1 MTGAEQTK
9 KVPSTT
15 HGARCAAS
23 LLALF
28 ALACGSKTPLE
39 EYEFELDGGTLECFR
54 AQDCMDGVSCS
65 VADCQR
71 GVCVYA
77 ANDDFCALDLE
88 CSVRRC
94 DLTSGCV
101 SDPVRCDDGIEC
113 TVDACEEPLGC
124 AHEPDDRLCPVSTR
138 CDVDEGCVARAFV
151 HDESGLWSVD
161 LPSGRS
167 ERVAN
172 FPVFTDIALGPD
184 GTLYAVDFAGIY
196 TYDRFRGF
204 AELIIPTDRELVA
217 LDIGPDGALYGAALD
232 DEVVRY
238 EVESGRQEVVGRFP
252 PGWVSSGD
260 IAFVGSRLLAT
271 ISDNPASMTAAN
283 ALCEIMPDG
292 RGEIIGLLGQTC
304 LWGLAAFGSEL
315 YGFSC
320 SGGLY
325 SIDSESGDITL
336 LTRFGF
342 PARGAAAR

>member
-1 MTGAEQTK
+1 MNLTERRERSRRS
-9 KVPSTT
+9 VV
-15 HGARCAAS
+15 RAATLFVLS
-23 LLALF
+23 L

-39 EYEFELDGGTLECFR
+39 DYDFEIDGSAPECFR
-54 AQDCMDGVSCS
+54 AQDCTDGVSCS
-65 VADCQR
+65 VAECVR
-71 GVCVYA
+71 GTCTYRA
-77 ANDDFCALDLE
+77 DDEACALGLQ
-88 CSVRRC
+88 CSAQRC
-94 DLTSGCV
+94 DLASGCV

-124 AHEPDDRLCPVSTR
+124 AHQPDDRLCPVSTR
-138 CDVDEGCVARAFV
+138 CDAEVGCVARAFV
-151 HDESGLWSVD
+151 HDEGGLWSVD

-204 AELIIPTDRELVA
+204 AELIIPTARELVA

-238 EVESGRQEVVGRFP
+238 EIESGRQEVIGRFP

-271 ISDNPASMTAAN
+271 ISNNPASMTATN

-292 RGEIIGLLGQTC
+292 RGEIIGMLGQTC
-304 LWGLAAFGSEL
+304 LWGLAAFGSDL

-320 SGGLY
+320 GGELY
-325 SIDSESGDITL
+325 AIDSERGTIRL
-336 LTRFGF
+336 LTAFGF

>member
-1 MTGAEQTK
+1 MARG
-9 KVPSTT
+9 PWR
-15 HGARCAAS
+15 GARYAAL
-23 LLALF
+23 LLASF

-39 EYEFELDGGTLECFR
+39 EYDFDLDGSAPECFR
-54 AQDCMDGVSCS
+54 AQDCMDGVSCA
-65 VADCQR
+65 VAECRR
-71 GVCVYA
+71 GSCVYA
-77 ANDDFCALDLE
+77 ADNGLCQLDLQ
-88 CSVRRC
+88 CSAQRC
-94 DLTSGCV
+94 DLASGCV
-101 SDPVRCDDGIEC
+101 STPVPCDDGIEC
-113 TVDACEEPLGC
+113 TVDVCEEPIGC
-124 AHEPDDRLCPVSTR
+124 THQPDDTLCPVSTR
-138 CDVDEGCVARAFV
+138 CDVDAGCIARAFV
-151 HDESGLWSVD
+151 HDEFGLWSVD

-204 AELIIPTDRELVA
+204 AELIIPTTRELVA

-238 EVESGRQEVVGRFP
+238 EIGSGRQEVVGRFP

-271 ISDNPASMTAAN
+271 ISDNPASMTATN

-292 RGEIIGLLGQTC
+292 RGEIIGMLGQTC
-304 LWGLAAFGSEL
+304 LWGLAAFGSDL

-320 SGGLY
+320 GGELY
-325 SIDSESGDITL
+325 AIDSERGTIRL
-336 LTRFGF
+336 LTSFGF